1 MLLWNWFS
9 LLSQKGTTTNGF
21 PEESRRVPY
30 GRPMIVLEMQVS
42 GVNDGKSKMRIINPK
57 EQSRIAGGLELKNL
71 QR

>member
-1 MLLWNWFS
+1 
-9 LLSQKGTTTNGF
+9 
-21 PEESRRVPY
+21 
-30 GRPMIVLEMQVS
+30 MIVLEMQVS